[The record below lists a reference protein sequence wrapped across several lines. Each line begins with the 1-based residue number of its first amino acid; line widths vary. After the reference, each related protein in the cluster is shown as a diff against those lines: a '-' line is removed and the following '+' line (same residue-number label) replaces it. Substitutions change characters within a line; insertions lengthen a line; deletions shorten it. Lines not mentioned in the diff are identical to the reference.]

1 MVLSSYTLD
10 TDIVIEV
17 LRGNQRVVARM
28 DQLGPGTQISITGLT
43 IYELYKGVAVM
54 QDEDRREEV
63 EQFISS
69 AETLD
74 LDLKAEKKAGEI
86 YANLRSNGE
95 LISDADILIAA
106 IVIAND
112 SILVTN
118 NTKHFSRIEGL
129 EFENWLEEKH
139 G

>member
-1 MVLSSYTLD
+1 MPRYTLD

-28 DQLGPGTQISITGLT
+28 NRLGPGTQISITGLT

-54 QDEDRREEV
+54 QDEDREKEV
-63 EQFISS
+63 EEFISR
-69 AETLD
+69 AEILE
-74 LDLKAEKKAGEI
+74 LDLKAERKAGEI
-86 YANLRSNGE
+86 YADLRRKGK

-106 IVIAND
+106 IAVIND

-118 NTKHFSRIEGL
+118 NTEHFRRIEGL
-129 EFENWLEEKH
+129 KFENWLGEKRD
-139 G
+139 

>member
-1 MVLSSYTLD
+1 
-10 TDIVIEV
+10 
-17 LRGNQRVVARM
+17 
-28 DQLGPGTQISITGLT
+28 
-43 IYELYKGVAVM
+43 M

>member
-1 MVLSSYTLD
+1 MSSYTLD